1 MVIKKKIL
9 ILSIILLSI
18 LMSLFFYKDQMR
30 SLILGERTII
40 NIYGKKGDIKVSP
53 ENPEGTIFP
62 GVDLNVYSVL
72 DENEKIL
79 PKTEFLEDV
88 NRQELSEDASIIN
101 NSTINDINT
110 DEIKY
115 EYFLQLGSFTER
127 NQAEK
132 LKRQLEENK
141 HENLSKLNYK
151 IAFIDIQNR
160 GIFYRLLAGPIKS
173 EELAVDICDSIK
185 KDDLSCFPIKEFINQ
200 NE

>member
-1 MVIKKKIL
+1 
-9 ILSIILLSI
+9 
-18 LMSLFFYKDQMR
+18 MR

-88 NRQELSEDASIIN
+88 NRQELSEDSSIIN

-110 DEIKY
+110 NEIKY
-115 EYFLQLGSFTER
+115 EYNR
-127 NQAEK
+127 
-132 LKRQLEENK
+132 
-141 HENLSKLNYK
+141 NYK
-151 IAFIDIQNR
+151 Q
-160 GIFYRLLAGPIKS
+160 
-173 EELAVDICDSIK
+173 
-185 KDDLSCFPIKEFINQ
+185 LS
-200 NE
+200 